1 MFFKLFS
8 KDSTTLPQEKRQR
21 ILMVALAVIVIATLI
36 ILYFGFRS
44 PSPSTSFPVGPTI
57 PQPTVS
63 LLPSLENVIEK
74 IDFDINFLKGPLL
87 EKLKIYGEWPLK
99 IEKKGRP
106 NPFLPYYNNGQRTM
120 NNKQY
125 Y

>member
-8 KDSTTLPQEKRQR
+8 KDSTTLPQEKKQR

-36 ILYFGFRS
+36 ILYFVFRS
-44 PSPSTSFPVGPTI
+44 PPPSTSFPVGPTI
-57 PQPTVS
+57 PQSTVS
-63 LLPSLENVIEK
+63 LLPSLENIIEK
-74 IDFDINFLKGPLL
+74 VDFDINFLKGSLL

-106 NPFLPYYNNGQRTM
+106 NPFLPY
-120 NNKQY
+120 
-125 Y
+125 